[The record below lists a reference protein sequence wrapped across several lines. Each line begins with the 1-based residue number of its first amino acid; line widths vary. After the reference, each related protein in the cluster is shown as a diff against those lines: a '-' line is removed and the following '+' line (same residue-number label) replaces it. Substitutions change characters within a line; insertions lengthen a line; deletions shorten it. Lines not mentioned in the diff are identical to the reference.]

1 MNNIISTK
9 NLSISFEKNINVV
22 DSVSFDIPKG
32 ETVALVGESGSGKTI
47 TALSILKLLPKSAY
61 YPKGEILFN
70 NENILNHSDYEM
82 QKIRGK
88 EISAIFQEP
97 MSSLNPLHTIDKQIS
112 EILFT
117 HSRISKK
124 DAEKKTIELLN
135 EVGLDDVAKRSK
147 TYSYELSGGQ
157 RQRVMIAMSIANNP
171 DLLIADEPTTAL
183 DVTVQI
189 QILNLL
195 KKLQQKLNMSI
206 LFISHDLTV
215 VKHMADKICVM
226 KNGKIVEKNT
236 KEQIFN
242 NPQHNYTKE
251 LISFEN
257 QIRQKNK
264 FSKNVLVS
272 VSDLKV
278 WYPIKKGLFKKT
290 VDHVKAIKKLSFNLH
305 EKETIG
311 IVGESG
317 SGKTSLVL
325 AILKLIES
333 KGRILIKNTDLSKLN
348 TRETINIRKD
358 IQMVFQDPFASLSP
372 RMTIQQIVSEGLDVH
387 QKQLTSKEKE
397 TSVRNI
403 LNEVG
408 MNYDEIHNRFP
419 HEFSGG
425 QRQRIAIAR
434 ALILNPKILI
444 LDEPTSAL
452 DVTIQKQIIDLLNN
466 LQNKFLMSYLFISHD
481 MKVIRSVA
489 DNVLVLKNGDLIE
502 YNDANKI
509 FNKPESDYTKTLLS
523 SVT

>member
-1 MNNIISTK
+1 
-9 NLSISFEKNINVV
+9 
-22 DSVSFDIPKG
+22 
-32 ETVALVGESGSGKTI
+32 
-47 TALSILKLLPKSAY
+47 
-61 YPKGEILFN
+61 
-70 NENILNHSDYEM
+70 
-82 QKIRGK
+82 
-88 EISAIFQEP
+88 
-97 MSSLNPLHTIDKQIS
+97 
-112 EILFT
+112 
-117 HSRISKK
+117 
-124 DAEKKTIELLN
+124 
-135 EVGLDDVAKRSK
+135 
-147 TYSYELSGGQ
+147 
-157 RQRVMIAMSIANNP
+157 MSIANDP

-189 QILNLL
+189 QILKLL
-195 KKLQQKLNMSI
+195 KKLQQKLKMSI

-226 KNGKIVEKNT
+226 KNGKIVEQNT

-242 NPQHNYTKE
+242 NPQHSYTKE
-251 LISFEN
+251 LMSFEN
-257 QIRQKNK
+257 QIRKKNQ

-272 VSDLKV
+272 VNNLKV

-333 KGRILIKNTDLSKLN
+333 KGRISIKNNDLSKLN
-348 TRETINIRKD
+348 AKETINIRKD
-358 IQMVFQDPFASLSP
+358 IQIVFQDPFSSLSP

-387 QKQLTSKEKE
+387 FSKLSSNEKE
-397 TSVRNI
+397 TAVRNI
-403 LNEVG
+403 LKEVG
-408 MNYDEIHNRFP
+408 MNFDEIHNRFP

-452 DVTIQKQIIDLLNN
+452 DVTIQKQIIDLLND

-502 YNDANKI
+502 YSEANNI
-509 FNKPESDYTKTLLS
+509 FNNPSSDYTKTLLS
-523 SVT
+523 SIT